1 MYGWGFYFEQKL
13 QSYMLSTT
21 LMAENLKACQE
32 EKTKLNNT
40 VSNLNSGMYVRT
52 IMYVAFCK
60 GKGCLIYKWIS

>member
-32 EKTKLNNT
+32 EMTKLNNT

-52 IMYVAFCK
+52 IMCVAFCK
-60 GKGCLIYKWIS
+60 RCLIYKWIS